1 MAQAARNPQ
10 AAIQQMMQSDPRI
23 SKVLDYINQQGGNAE
38 AAFYAKARE
47 LGKDPNMAINQ
58 TKQALQGLTRK

>member
-10 AAIQQMMQSDPRI
+10 AALQQLMQSDPRI
-23 SKVLDYINQQGGNAE
+23 SKVIDYINQQGGNAE

-47 LGKDPNMAINQ
+47 LGKDPNAAIRQ
-58 TKQALQGLTRK
+58 TQQALSGMKYK